1 MWGEFKMT
9 LDSVSARK
17 YHSSDRVEMSIRDDL
32 WQKENSKSEREYLQ
46 DGSETYHAV
55 WFVDGGTDKKKTGE
69 D

>member
-1 MWGEFKMT
+1 M
-9 LDSVSARK
+9 
-17 YHSSDRVEMSIRDDL
+17 
-32 WQKENSKSEREYLQ
+32 SEREYLQ